1 MSLSIRWLILVCN
14 MTENQLSRADLQTMY
29 EDIITPD
36 LLLARAEEEKQ
47 LRDAFVKEKGKA
59 QTTYAI
65 AEYLTK
71 LHHIVTVGE
80 KESEFYVYR
89 NGMYGPAENEV
100 ILPEV
105 QRILGEYTTR
115 QAKGETLH
123 KIADMTRYPR
133 SVFGSAS
140 LTLIPLR
147 NGVYDMETKE
157 LIPHSP
163 TYYFTYQF
171 PITYDKQATCP
182 KTEAFLNQVLTEE
195 QVPTIMEWL
204 GYYFYRLYSFK
215 KAIIFVGEG
224 DTGKTTLLEVIT
236 YLLGRSNL
244 SAVSLQKLTGDKFA
258 AAHLY
263 EKHGNIVDE
272 LSAKDINDTGNFKV
286 ATGGGSLTGEY
297 KFGNQFSFINFSKL
311 TFACNRIPDASKND
325 DEAYYRRWVIVR
337 FQKFIEKKIPNFVAT
352 LQTEEERSGLFN
364 LSIEA
369 LGRLLEQGEFSNTQ
383 DVETIKLE
391 MMRSGSSIAKF
402 ASDMMEEQ
410 IGNEMTKEELYDA
423 YTAYCKEEDLPAE
436 TLKMFGTRIPYY
448 VKFIADGRILN
459 TSGKQTRGWR
469 NVKVKGT
476 AEDLTAEEAFNEIQ

>member
-1 MSLSIRWLILVCN
+1 MEKEYLAEREELNKVAESLDLPVLAPL
-14 MTENQLSRADLQTMY
+14 MT
-29 EDIITPD
+29 P
-36 LLLARAEEEKQ
+36 EEEETE
-47 LRDAFVKEKGKA
+47 LRKAFVTGKGKP

-65 AEYLTK
+65 ALYLTRK
-71 LHHIVTVGE
+71 HHIVTVGE

-89 NGMYGPAENEV
+89 DGMYGPAENEV

-105 QRILGEYTTR
+105 QRILGEHTTR

-123 KIADMTRYPR
+123 KIADMTRNPR
-133 SVFGSAS
+133 SIFGSAP
-140 LTLIPLR
+140 LNFIPLK
-147 NGVYDMETKE
+147 NGVYDFIAGE
-157 LIPHSP
+157 LLPHSP
-163 TYYFTYQF
+163 DYYFTHQF
-171 PITYDKQATCP
+171 PIIYDKKATCP
-182 KTEAFLNQVLTEE
+182 KTSAFFDQILLPEQKETVL
-195 QVPTIMEWL
+195 EWI
-204 GYYFYRLYSFK
+204 GYCFYRLYSFK

-224 DTGKTTLLEVIT
+224 DAGKTTLLEVIT
-236 YLLGRSNL
+236 HLLGRNNL
-244 SAVSLQKLTGDKFA
+244 SSVSLQRLTGDKFS

-263 EKHGNIVDE
+263 GKHANVVDE
-272 LSAKDINDTGNFKV
+272 LSAKDINDTGNFKM

-297 KFGNQFSFINFSKL
+297 KFGNQFSFVNYSKFI
-311 TFACNRIPDASKND
+311 FACNRIPDASKND
-325 DEAYYRRWVIVR
+325 DDAYYRRWLIIR
-337 FQKFIEKKIPNFVAT
+337 FQKVIQTKIPNFIAT
-352 LQTEEERSGLFN
+352 LTTEEERSGLFN
-364 LSIEA
+364 LAVSA
-369 LGRLLEQGEFSNTQ
+369 LNRLLEQGEFSNTQ

-476 AEDLTAEEAFNEIQ
+476 AEDLTAEEQFDAISSSN